1 MAEEKKEPTK
11 IKCPCCGE
19 LTLTQP
25 LDVKSAVLDEYMAA
39 IITGVPFSHTYSLF
53 NGSVKIKVES
63 LNRADSTLI
72 SDVARHLNEYAADKE
87 GQAEGEGDVVT
98 YIKELAGV
106 LRLYF
111 GIISINMYKND
122 ELVKTYSPSVVM
134 REHAK
139 NIAAAFRDGDEKALA
154 AIAAAVD
161 VCLSQDVISSVPD
174 AAIRTVVVTHGQ
186 LYNLLME
193 AGFDENFWEGI
204 ELA

>member
-53 NGSVKIKVES
+53 GGSVRIKVES
-63 LNRADSTLI
+63 LDRANSALI
-72 SDVARHLNEYAADKE
+72 SDVARRLNEYAADKE
-87 GQAEGEGDVVT
+87 EKATHSDIVP

-111 GIISINMYKND
+111 GVIAIDMFKDN
-122 ELVKTYSPSVVM
+122 EPVKTYAPSKIM

-139 NIAAAFRDGDEKALA
+139 NISEAFRETDEKLLES
-154 AIAAAVD
+154 ITAAVS

-174 AAIRTVVVTHGQ
+174 AAIRTVVVTHGE

-193 AGFDENFWEGI
+193 AGFDENFWAGI